1 MRHHFQSFWAGGAL
15 TPYEMLC
22 LRSFIDHG
30 HTFDLYTFETGL
42 RAPAGVSV
50 RAAAEILGPEEFFV
64 YEEGLGK
71 GSPAAFANRFRYEL
85 LARKGGW
92 WVDTDVICL
101 TADIPAF
108 AEFFAAEDDTLVN
121 VAVLRFE
128 PRHPLMIACAEEARR
143 MGRHVRWGDTGPF
156 LFTRKVSELE
166 YHDRVAPPGL
176 CYPIYH
182 YWASDILRPSRCAE
196 LNERMKSALF
206 VHLYNG
212 SLALRGVDK
221 SKAPPAGS
229 ILHAWLMRHPVDGWT
244 GAYDEETVERTLV
257 PP

>member
-1 MRHHFQSFWAGGAL
+1 MATRSISTRSKRASAFRTACRCAL
-15 TPYEMLC
+15 PLK
-22 LRSFIDHG
+22 F
-30 HTFDLYTFETGL
+30 F
-42 RAPAGVSV
+42 
-50 RAAAEILGPEEFFV
+50 GPDEFFV
-64 YEEGLGK
+64 YEDGPGQ

-92 WVDTDVICL
+92 WVDMDVICL
-101 TADIPAF
+101 TADIPVF

-121 VAVLRFE
+121 MAVLRFE
-128 PRHPLMIACAEEARR
+128 SRHPLMISCADEARR

-156 LFTRKVSELE
+156 LFTRKVNELG
-166 YHDRVAPPGL
+166 YFDRVAPPAL
-176 CYPIYH
+176 CYPIHH
-182 YWASDILRPSRCAE
+182 YCASDILRPSRYAA
-196 LNERMKSALF
+196 LNERMKSSLF

-221 SKAPPAGS
+221 RKAPPAGS
-229 ILHAWLMRHPVDGWT
+229 MLHAWLARHPVDGWV